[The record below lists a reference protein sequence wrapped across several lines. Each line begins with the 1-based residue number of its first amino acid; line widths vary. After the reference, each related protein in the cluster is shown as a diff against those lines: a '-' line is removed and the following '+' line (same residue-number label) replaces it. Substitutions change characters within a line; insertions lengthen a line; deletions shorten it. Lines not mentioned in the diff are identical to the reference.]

1 MCEYLDASYVLRV
14 IWSPT
19 QMQTIYYDRLF
30 WTMTHTSLEC
40 SIWMFICV
48 YNSCNI
54 LQPFH
59 NPVVEVPVPRFIP
72 IHHQPTT
79 LPTKTHIIHPLTP
92 IHLNRLLMLHHT
104 PTNDRPLPVL
114 ATTAALA
121 MPPGAA
127 ATTAVVIAA
136 AAVPTKPPLLLPEE
150 SLFPQV
156 PKGSD
161 PSTDLGSNHIRG
173 RML

>member
-1 MCEYLDASYVLRV
+1 MKPGNKQVNMICWNPCHIMIMTHGFSQQLYLLPSDSIFSIISASLVTFCWKKVCGKWCCCLSRELPLDFVFYSGDISSAVFRHFYRKLILIQKSNAMCEYLDASYVLRV

-72 IHHQPTT
+72 IHH
-79 LPTKTHIIHPLTP
+79 
-92 IHLNRLLMLHHT
+92 
-104 PTNDRPLPVL
+104 
-114 ATTAALA
+114 
-121 MPPGAA
+121 
-127 ATTAVVIAA
+127 
-136 AAVPTKPPLLLPEE
+136 
-150 SLFPQV
+150 
-156 PKGSD
+156 
-161 PSTDLGSNHIRG
+161 
-173 RML
+173 